1 MQNDKRQSGI
11 RGERTPSI
19 VTAKVTILFE
29 MKPKININ
37 YILGSCVVVMLV
49 LCLLSVW
56 QPMHF
61 ENVRAERE
69 KAVRQRITQIMTAE
83 ERYRQQHGTYA
94 GSLDTLVREHYI
106 IDSQQYIP
114 YSAGK
119 KFHLAATVNVGKNGQ
134 QTPLVECGATYEDY
148 LFGLDTDAI
157 NQLTEQANYAG
168 EYPGLKS
175 GDISGGSSYKTN
187 R

>member
-1 MQNDKRQSGI
+1 
-11 RGERTPSI
+11 
-19 VTAKVTILFE
+19 

-37 YILGSCVVVMLV
+37 YILGSCVVAMLV

-61 ENVRAERE
+61 DNVRTERE
-69 KAVRQRITQIMTAE
+69 RDVRQQITRIMAAE
-83 ERYRQQHGTYA
+83 ERYRQHHGIYT

-106 IDSQQYIP
+106 TDSQQYIP
-114 YSAGK
+114 YSDGK

-148 LFGLDTDAI
+148 LDGLDQDAI

-168 EYPGLKS
+168 EYPGLKE
-175 GDISGGSSYKTN
+175 GDISNGSSYKTN